1 MKLTIDTNPDE
12 DQALAALA
20 RRELNA
26 QLDDGRSDEQLV
38 TDMIL
43 ALVTNR
49 LVRRRMGQAQQNVR
63 ENTRVRAQ

>member
-26 QLDDGRSDEQLV
+26 QPDDGRSDEQLV
-38 TDMIL
+38 TDMIY
-43 ALVTNR
+43 ALVENR